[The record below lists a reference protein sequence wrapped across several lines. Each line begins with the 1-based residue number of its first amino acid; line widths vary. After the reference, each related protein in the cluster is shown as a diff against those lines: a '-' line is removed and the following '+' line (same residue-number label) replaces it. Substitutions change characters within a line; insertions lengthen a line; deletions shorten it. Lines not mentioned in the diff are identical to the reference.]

1 MTQESA
7 LAWYKKVYAWK
18 EPQTK
23 VRSDTLVAA
32 CFFFYLP
39 VGFGALLTSYFCLLI
54 FFMRFNIVHH
64 SHLFIYL
71 FAYQCIFAFGW
82 LVGFWSFCLLTY
94 LSVLFYVSFVL

>member
-32 CFFFYLP
+32 CFFYLP
-39 VGFGALLTSYFCLLI
+39 VGFGALLTSHFRLLI
-54 FFMRFNIVHH
+54 F
-64 SHLFIYL
+64 L
-71 FAYQCIFAFGW
+71 CD
-82 LVGFWSFCLLTY
+82 
-94 LSVLFYVSFVL
+94 

>member
-32 CFFFYLP
+32 CFFFISPL
-39 VGFGALLTSYFCLLI
+39 VLARFWRHI
-54 FFMRFNIVHH
+54 FV
-64 SHLFIYL
+64 Y
-71 FAYQCIFAFGW
+71 
-82 LVGFWSFCLLTY
+82 
-94 LSVLFYVSFVL
+94 